1 VADRVDRGARKRRRV
16 VVAEVDDA
24 LPALGLGCGVVF
36 ELARAG
42 RDRNPRKARK
52 RTDHREHGFV

>member
-1 VADRVDRGARKRRRV
+1 V

-52 RTDHREHGFV
+52 RTGHREHGFV